1 MDVDASPSASP
12 SASPKPRRGVVL
24 EDLTWIEA
32 EKVMTPD
39 TVVVIPVGASSE
51 EHGPHLKLK
60 NDWLLAEYF
69 KGRVLESADVLM
81 APTVAH
87 HFYPAFVEYPGS
99 ISLRLETAR
108 DLMIDICKSLSVHG
122 PRRFYVLNTGVS
134 TNKALEP
141 AAQALAAEGI
151 LLRYTSLLK
160 ALGPVEKE
168 VSKQEGG
175 SHADEIE
182 TSMMLYIAP
191 ETVDMSKAMKDY
203 DPNGK
208 GSLSR
213 SAGNDQTY
221 SPTGI
226 WGDPTLATRE
236 KGVRVAEALVAALL
250 ADIEETRKAP
260 LPAAPAPPPA
270 PL

>member
-1 MDVDASPSASP
+1 MDVDASASP
-12 SASPKPRRGVVL
+12 STIQKPRRGVVL

-32 EKVMTPD
+32 IKVLTPD
-39 TVVVIPVGASSE
+39 TVVVIPVGASSK

-69 KGRVLESADVLM
+69 KGRVLETADVVM

-108 DLMIDICKSLSVHG
+108 DLMIDICKSLAVHG

-134 TNKALEP
+134 TNRALEP

-151 LLRYTSLLK
+151 LLRYTNLLK
-160 ALGPVEKE
+160 ALGPIEKE
-168 VSKQEGG
+168 VSQQEGG

-191 ETVDMSKAMKDY
+191 ETVDMSKAVKDY
-203 DPNGK
+203 NTKGK
-208 GSLSR
+208 GALSR

-260 LPAAPAPPPA
+260 LPAAPPPPPA